1 MATKLNL
8 AMKQVMIIPLLMKCA
23 NVFGNE
29 TSNAATNEVII
40 ESLYTAMEQEFKM
53 KW

>member
-1 MATKLNL
+1 
-8 AMKQVMIIPLLMKCA
+8 MINPLLMNYA

-40 ESLYTAMEQEFKM
+40 ESLYTAMEPECKT
-53 KW
+53 KRC